1 LDTLIEEESENGLA
15 INSFTKS
22 EIRLDELTLKSLIDQ
37 AKNEGILIEPETNDL
52 NEGKIL
58 NIFNLKN

>member
-1 LDTLIEEESENGLA
+1 MDTLIEEESENGLA